1 MEVEYFEGEYL
12 KIIEKLKGIATA
24 EEGGVSEQDDFESGV
39 SMGREGLAKELII
52 QMQSV
57 VIEVHY
63 GEM

>member
-1 MEVEYFEGEYL
+1 MNAEYFEREYMEIIKRL
-12 KIIEKLKGIATA
+12 KEIAEK
-24 EEGGVSEQDDFESGV
+24 EEGGCGVEDDFESGV

-57 VIEVHY
+57 VIEAHY